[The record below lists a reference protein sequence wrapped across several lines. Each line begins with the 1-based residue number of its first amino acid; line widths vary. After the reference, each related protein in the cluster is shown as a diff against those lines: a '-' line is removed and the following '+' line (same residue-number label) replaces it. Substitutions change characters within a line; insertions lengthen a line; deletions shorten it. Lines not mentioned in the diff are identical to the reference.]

1 MTFSFYSLSRR
12 LAAAS
17 LALLGAAGL
26 SSAWAQA
33 SDLSTRS
40 GHSLGL
46 DLSAYTYDEPGVMT
60 LKSRQLGVDYAF
72 TYALGGTWPR
82 SNEGWFVRGE
92 LRLATG
98 KADYRSS
105 ISGSI
110 DGTGNGYVEARGL
123 VGRDFDRGGYVLA
136 PYVGLGLRQLRNDL
150 RGVSSTGAR
159 GYRRA
164 SEYTSLP
171 MGLTHRVKLAD
182 QSQLA
187 TTVEYMHLISGLQTA
202 ALSDA
207 SASRTDLSLKQRR
220 GHGLRLNVMNRHDNW
235 SWGPTL
241 TYWNI
246 GASDPGGSPAYIEPK
261 NKTYELGLKAAYHF

>member
-1 MTFSFYSLSRR
+1 
-12 LAAAS
+12 
-17 LALLGAAGL
+17 
-26 SSAWAQA
+26 
-33 SDLSTRS
+33 
-40 GHSLGL
+40 
-46 DLSAYTYDEPGVMT
+46 
-60 LKSRQLGVDYAF
+60 
-72 TYALGGTWPR
+72 
-82 SNEGWFVRGE
+82 
-92 LRLATG
+92 
-98 KADYRSS
+98 
-105 ISGSI
+105 
-110 DGTGNGYVEARGL
+110 
-123 VGRDFDRGGYVLA
+123 VGRDFDRGSYVLA
-136 PYVGLGLRQLRNDL
+136 PYVGLGLRQLRHDL

-171 MGLTHRVKLAD
+171 MGLTHRMKLAD

-207 SASRTDLSLKQRR
+207 SATRTDLSLKQRR

-246 GASDPGGSPAYIEPK
+246 SASDPGGSPAYIEPK

>member
-1 MTFSFYSLSRR
+1 MTFAPHFPAWRHG
-12 LAAAS
+12 AAK
-17 LALLGAAGL
+17 LTLLGAACL
-26 SSAWAQA
+26 VSAWAQA

-46 DLSAYTYDEPGVMT
+46 NLSAYTYDEPAVMS
-60 LKSRQLGVDYAF
+60 LKSRQLGVDYTA

-92 LRLATG
+92 LRLASG
-98 KADYRSS
+98 KADYRSP
-105 ISGSI
+105 ISGTI
-110 DGTGNGYVEARGL
+110 DGTGNVYVEARGL
-123 VGRDFDRGGYVLA
+123 VGRDFDRGSYVLA

-150 RGVSSTGAR
+150 RGLSSTGAR
-159 GYRRA
+159 GYRRV

-171 MGLTHRVKLAD
+171 MGLTHRMKLSD
-182 QSQLA
+182 QSLLD
-187 TTVEYMHLISGLQTA
+187 TTVEYMHLISGQQTA

-207 SASRTDLSLKQRR
+207 SASRADLSLKQRR
-220 GHGLRLNVMNRHDNW
+220 GHGLRLNVMNHQNHW

-246 GASDPGGSPAYIEPK
+246 GASEPGGSPAYIEPK